1 LSFVNV
7 NAVLNAAFN
16 SNENTIIPFLSILFI
31 KYIIISEPINS
42 PILCKEP
49 NKPNDISLSCR
60 AVVIEVLDERN
71 IPLVK
76 FENIVDRNNKQNIN
90 KRIPVLSVKRRGMF
104 LEIN

>member
-1 LSFVNV
+1 
-7 NAVLNAAFN
+7 
-16 SNENTIIPFLSILFI
+16 
-31 KYIIISEPINS
+31 
-42 PILCKEP
+42 
-49 NKPNDISLSCR
+49 
-60 AVVIEVLDERN
+60 VVIEVLDERN